1 MFSKFIALILL
12 TVSAPILLLV
22 SLIIVWSD
30 KTPIIFRQK
39 RIGLDNQLFLLYK
52 FRTMK
57 NNTPNIATH
66 LIKDP
71 SKYYIKMGLF
81 FRKLSFDELPQLF
94 NIIKGDMVFIGPRP
108 ALYNQDDLIKLRTN
122 ANLHK
127 IKPGITGWAQIN
139 GRDSISIEEKV
150 DLEKYY
156 LRNKSLLLDTK
167 IIVLT
172 FLKVF
177 LVSDVDH

>member
-1 MFSKFIALILL
+1 
-12 TVSAPILLLV
+12 
-22 SLIIVWSD
+22 
-30 KTPIIFRQK
+30 
-39 RIGLDNQLFLLYK
+39 
-52 FRTMK
+52 
-57 NNTPNIATH
+57 
-66 LIKDP
+66 
-71 SKYYIKMGLF
+71 MGL
-81 FRKLSFDELPQLF
+81 E
-94 NIIKGDMVFIGPRP
+94 

-139 GRDSISIEEKV
+139 GRDSISIEQKV

-156 LRNKSLLLDTK
+156 MRNKSLLNIFDTK
-167 IIVLT
+167 IIMLT